1 MKKAPARPVAAGTG
15 DRRLVDD
22 HFGSAYLGIS
32 RSQFRALVSGG
43 RIPRVEIPS
52 VDGHSTIRRLLV
64 DVADLDRLI
73 EMWKRRP

>member
-1 MKKAPARPVAAGTG
+1 VKPKPARIVAASTS

-22 HFGSAYLGIS
+22 HFGASYLGIS

-43 RIPRVEIPS
+43 RIPRVEVPS

-64 DVADLDRLI
+64 DRDDLDRLI
-73 EMWKRRP
+73 EVWKRR